1 MIHNAWASN
10 AIPVYAR
17 RCAMAVDRD
26 DSTCIVAYAC
36 AMALT
41 SNSFLS
47 STRAHPSPSLARF
60 HHRNLAA
67 ARSHSRV
74 HTHHHTAETTSPP
87 NTMAE
92 VNPKAY
98 PLAGKNYVNRR
109 RRSPRQTNITASP
122 TLHERAAAAASSSS
136 TCLRIYATQSYL
148 SSKAPPRL
156 ARLIPTARRER
167 TITSV
172 PRPSMR
178 GIVFHP
184 FDIML
189 TRLDAPSSPPRP
201 PCILHVDAEMTV
213 KILDLVQQACNYKQ
227 LKKGANEATKT
238 LNRGISEFVVLA
250 ADAEPLEI
258 LLHLPLLCEDKNVPY
273 VFVPSKVALGRAC
286 GVSRP
291 VISCSVTSN
300 EASQLKDQIQTMKD
314 SIEQL
319 LI

>member
-1 MIHNAWASN
+1 
-10 AIPVYAR
+10 
-17 RCAMAVDRD
+17 
-26 DSTCIVAYAC
+26 
-36 AMALT
+36 
-41 SNSFLS
+41 
-47 STRAHPSPSLARF
+47 
-60 HHRNLAA
+60 
-67 ARSHSRV
+67 
-74 HTHHHTAETTSPP
+74 
-87 NTMAE
+87 
-92 VNPKAY
+92 
-98 PLAGKNYVNRR
+98 
-109 RRSPRQTNITASP
+109 
-122 TLHERAAAAASSSS
+122 
-136 TCLRIYATQSYL
+136 
-148 SSKAPPRL
+148 
-156 ARLIPTARRER
+156 
-167 TITSV
+167 
-172 PRPSMR
+172 
-178 GIVFHP
+178 
-184 FDIML
+184 
-189 TRLDAPSSPPRP
+189 
-201 PCILHVDAEMTV
+201 MTV